1 VIEVP
6 VEAIPLAGFQRLVG
20 FQVTEWK
27 LGGSVVIL
35 DIRDDHLNRGGSV
48 HGGVLATLI
57 DAAGGL
63 SGNYADGKQVPQPS
77 ITLTLITNF
86 IRAIHA
92 GRIRAVGTRRG
103 GGARIFFSNVDVF
116 DERDAL
122 IATGHGTYRVS
133 KSATS

>member
-1 VIEVP
+1 VIDVP
-6 VEAIPLAGFQRLVG
+6 VAAIPLANFQKLIG
-20 FQVTEWK
+20 FQVVEWK
-27 LGGSVVIL
+27 LGGAVVIL
-35 DIRDDHLNRGGSV
+35 DIRDDLLNRGGTV

-63 SGNYADGKQVPQPS
+63 AGNYTDGKQLPQPS

-86 IRAIHA
+86 IQGVHT

-116 DERDAL
+116 DDSGAL
-122 IATGHGTYRVS
+122 IATGDGTFRIS
-133 KSATS
+133 NAPGS